1 MIITLNNYYYIEI
14 KLIYIIVFYNI
25 FNNFAKNIILFNK

>member
-25 FNNFAKNIILFNK
+25 FNTFAKNIILFNK